1 MPFFLSL
8 FVFLCGTS
16 WFVFGLLGGDLFVAV
31 PNGVGCGLG
40 ALQLILYFIYRN
52 NKGED
57 KKPALPV
64 KSMQMGIAKLHQ
76 EKELVA
82 NGSHVAD
89 KV

>member
-1 MPFFLSL
+1 MPAQWGSMLQKSHRFILLEICLSCHML
-8 FVFLCGTS
+8 Q
-16 WFVFGLLGGDLFVAV
+16 V

-76 EKELVA
+76 QKELVA

>member
-1 MPFFLSL
+1 
-8 FVFLCGTS
+8 
-16 WFVFGLLGGDLFVAV
+16 
-31 PNGVGCGLG
+31 
-40 ALQLILYFIYRN
+40 LYFIYRN

>member
-1 MPFFLSL
+1 MPAQWGSMLQKSHRFI
-8 FVFLCGTS
+8 
-16 WFVFGLLGGDLFVAV
+16 LLEICLACHMLQV

-52 NKGED
+52 NKGEA

-76 EKELVA
+76 QKELVA